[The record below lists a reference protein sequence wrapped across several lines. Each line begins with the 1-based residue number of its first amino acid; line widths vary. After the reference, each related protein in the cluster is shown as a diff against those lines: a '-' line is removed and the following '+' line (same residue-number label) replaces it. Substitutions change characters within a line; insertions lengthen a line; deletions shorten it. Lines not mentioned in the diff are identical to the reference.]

1 MLLFLLLLAY
11 CCCFLSGDISW
22 SDFQQIN
29 KTETKR
35 VCQRETLIAIIKIQC
50 QNGQSSRLS
59 FPIEMDRAATGT
71 CYCRGATMNGGG
83 PRGAFACNLSP
94 GSYRGCNCSYSNA
107 SCDCHTQ
114 LASFSYRSNSDPL
127 HR

>member
-1 MLLFLLLLAY
+1 MAKARDYLFQLK
-11 CCCFLSGDISW
+11 W
-22 SDFQQIN
+22 
-29 KTETKR
+29 TEQPQGR
-35 VCQRETLIAIIKIQC
+35 AIVE
-50 QNGQSSRLS
+50 GR
-59 FPIEMDRAATGT
+59 
-71 CYCRGATMNGGG
+71 ATMNGGG